1 MKVLLLKDVKGKGKK
16 GELITVAD
24 AYGRNV
30 LIAKGLG
37 VEANASNLNDYK
49 LKKQNE
55 AKVAAE
61 NLANA
66 KSLAESLAGKKIVIP
81 IKVGEG
87 GRAFGSVSTKE
98 IAEAAKKQLGLD
110 VDKKKIVLASPIKEL
125 GTTEVPLKLHPEVT
139 AKLTIEVTELK

>member
-1 MKVLLLKDVKGKGKK
+1 MKVLLLADVKGKGKK

-37 VEANASNLNDYK
+37 VEANAANLNDYK
-49 LKKQNE
+49 LKKQNQE
-55 AKVAAE
+55 KMAAE

-66 KSLAESLAGKKIVIP
+66 KKLASEIEGKKILIP

-98 IAEAAKKQLGLD
+98 IAEEAKKQLGLS
-110 VDKKKIVLASPIKEL
+110 VDKKKIVLPTPIKEL
-125 GTTEVPLKLHPEVT
+125 GNFEVPLKLHPEVT
-139 AKLTIEVTELK
+139 AKLAVEVTERK